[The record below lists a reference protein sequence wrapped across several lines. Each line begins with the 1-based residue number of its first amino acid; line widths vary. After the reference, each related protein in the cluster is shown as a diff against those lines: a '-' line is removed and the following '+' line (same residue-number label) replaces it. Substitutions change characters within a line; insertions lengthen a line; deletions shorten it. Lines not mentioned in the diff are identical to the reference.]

1 MEGKEIG
8 FRPVTLPD
16 LETPGLDL
24 RGMALAKLCSET
36 VIPLDQCDAPRG
48 RVEDVRGERAH
59 AGPHL
64 DKMVTRLR
72 IKTGDDG
79 LGQVRIE
86 EEILPEHLA
95 RPHADLLE
103 SGAKF
108 CFGHGKIHK
117 ALRRLVPA
125 VIGREFFPVV
135 PKLFTSPLQ
144 QAGG

>member
-1 MEGKEIG
+1 VAVKGEEVG

-16 LETPGLDL
+16 LETAGLDL
-24 RGMALAKLCSET
+24 RGMALAKLRGET
-36 VIPLDQCDAPRG
+36 VIPLDQRDAPRG
-48 RVEDVRGERAH
+48 RVEDVRGECAH

-64 DKMVTRLR
+64 DKMVARLR
-72 IKTGDDG
+72 VETGDDG
-79 LGQVRIE
+79 LGQVRIK

-95 RPHADLLE
+95 RPHTDLLE

-125 VIGREFFPVV
+125 VIGEEFFPFV
-135 PKLFTSPLQ
+135 PKLFT
-144 QAGG
+144 GGEET